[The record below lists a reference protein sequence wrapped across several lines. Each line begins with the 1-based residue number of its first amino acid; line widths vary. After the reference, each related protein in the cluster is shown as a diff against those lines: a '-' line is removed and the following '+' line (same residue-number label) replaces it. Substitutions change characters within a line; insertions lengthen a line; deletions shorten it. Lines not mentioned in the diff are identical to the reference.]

1 MKVLVKTLLTA
12 ASIAVLSCSVQAQEV
27 KSLEQLLE
35 QVKTNRVSE
44 ARQNTAREKEF
55 QAARADKQALLNRAQ
70 RELKAEQD
78 RGDRLAKQYAD
89 NEVTLSEKSIELDL
103 ATGTLGEMFGVV
115 RQASSEAFGR
125 ISTSIVSAEF
135 PGRDVFLARMSEDS
149 KGLPNIRELE
159 DLWFA
164 LQTEMTESG
173 RVSKFK
179 ANVIS
184 LDGGSAEQEIVRV
197 GTFNLIG
204 EQGYLIYDDA
214 NDQIVPLG
222 RQPDSHMVSSAQD
235 LRDAN
240 SGFIPVYI
248 DPSRGSILGLLKQ
261 KATMMERY
269 HAGGVVGYII
279 TVMLAIGLLIGLYK
293 VITLTLISGKMRAQ
307 LNNIDSPS
315 DANPLGRIL
324 KVYQANKLSLIHI

>member
-125 ISTSIVSAEF
+125 ISRSEEHTS
-135 PGRDVFLARMSEDS
+135 
-149 KGLPNIRELE
+149 EL
-159 DLWFA
+159 
-164 LQTEMTESG
+164 QS
-173 RVSKFK
+173 
-179 ANVIS
+179 
-184 LDGGSAEQEIVRV
+184 
-197 GTFNLIG
+197 
-204 EQGYLIYDDA
+204 
-214 NDQIVPLG
+214 
-222 RQPDSHMVSSAQD
+222 PD
-235 LRDAN
+235 
-240 SGFIPVYI
+240 
-248 DPSRGSILGLLKQ
+248 
-261 KATMMERY
+261 
-269 HAGGVVGYII
+269 
-279 TVMLAIGLLIGLYK
+279 
-293 VITLTLISGKMRAQ
+293 
-307 LNNIDSPS
+307 
-315 DANPLGRIL
+315 
-324 KVYQANKLSLIHI
+324 